1 MSFLNTIW
9 DWINNT
15 IIKTTY
21 DPAADALKQVYRQNI
36 SQNLGVLQST
46 VGSIGSGLGNAIL
59 SIPGVG
65 EPVRNALSDLQK
77 ESEKILAQAS
87 SMTPDQ
93 IAVENDKIQQKYNAI
108 KAQAEADGISYQE
121 ELKKQGE
128 IVPDE
133 FSLDSFFKDVFK
145 NTLYICLFFLVL
157 FLCFLGSSLA
167 ANAAINKPFAY
178 RIYYMVYGFILFPI
192 PVIQGIMNMINKKK
206 LFYAIWAPLMKGFTT
221 NPIYNIFLFPFV
233 YSSDQ
238 SVEPSHYTS
247 SSLLANPN
255 SIKRAFTTRNQPVA
269 MQQPP
274 PMLSAMV

>member
-1 MSFLNTIW
+1 MSFLNSIW

-21 DPAADALKQVYRQNI
+21 DPAADALKQVYRQNV

-46 VGSIGSGLGNAIL
+46 VGGLGSGLGNAVL
-59 SIPGVG
+59 SIPGISDATHG
-65 EPVRNALSDLQK
+65 ALSALQH
-77 ESEKILAQAS
+77 ESESILAQAK

-93 IAVENDKIQQKYNAI
+93 IAIANDNIQKKYNDI
-108 KAQAEADGISYQE
+108 KAQADADGISYNE

-128 IVPDE
+128 KVPEE
-133 FSLDSFFKDVFK
+133 FSLNSFFKDIFN

-167 ANAAINKPFAY
+167 ANAAIHKPFAY

-192 PVIQGIMNMINKKK
+192 PLLQGISNVLMKKK
-206 LFYAIWAPLMKGFTT
+206 LFYAVWAPLMKGFSS
-221 NPIYNIFLFPFV
+221 NPIYNLFLFPFV

-238 SVEPSHYTS
+238 TVEPSHYTS
-247 SSLLANPN
+247 SSLIANPQ
-255 SIKRAFTTRNQPVA
+255 SRFSLKGAFARREPITIQE
-269 MQQPP
+269 